1 MTERRAVIEAF
12 CEDCVWARSIR
23 THYAALFEA
32 NEQRREL
39 LSEVANIFFHDLNL
53 VLIDYILLQQCKLTD
68 PASSGK
74 DRSNLTTN
82 YILALDWSDETRK
95 VLNAKNLEL
104 MDFRAKIIDA
114 RRKLI
119 AHLDLGT
126 RVQSIGLGEFSQAEE
141 ASFWSA
147 LQAFI
152 DAAHSEAIGGPYE
165 INATMVEGDVESLIH
180 SLKEAADYNDLVES
194 DPGFLSRRVNHRR
207 YKDA

>member
-12 CEDCVWARSIR
+12 CEECVWARSIR

-82 YILALDWSDETRK
+82 YILKLDWSEDTRQ
-95 VLNAKNLEL
+95 VLNAKNSEL
-104 MDFRAKIIDA
+104 MNFRARIVDA

-126 RVQSIGLGEFSQAEE
+126 RVQSIGLGEFSAAEE

-147 LQAFI
+147 LQAFV

-165 INATMVEGDVESLIH
+165 INATMVDGDVESLIH
-180 SLKEAADYNDLVES
+180 SLKEAVDYNDLVES
-194 DPGFLSRRVNHRR
+194 DPLFLRRRVNHMR